1 MSNLDATSQVL
12 MTKLQ
17 GNMAQQFNFVCKQK
31 AENNIFEH
39 MKSDGSNTKQA
50 DARNKLFDTNDK
62 MSEAKLKMFEVQE
75 KAILNEMNSVNKLRE
90 KDSIF
95 G

>member
-17 GNMAQQFNFVCKQK
+17 ANLAQQFNFVCKQK
-31 AENNIFEH
+31 AENSIFER
-39 MKSDGSNTKQA
+39 MKSDGSNTKQ
-50 DARNKLFDTNDK
+50 DDVRNMLFDTNNK
-62 MSEAKLKMFEVQE
+62 MSKAKLKMFEVQE
-75 KAILNEMNSVNKLRE
+75 KAILNEMNAVNKLRE